1 MGGGQLGSGRGHR
14 LCGSISPLLISRCT
28 GPIDLM
34 GDRTRAGSFMSMG
47 NHGPA
52 FSKGSAGKVC
62 GGEKGKYGIKGSP
75 SSCRSYLM
83 KWTPSTHTLF
93 HHPKVS
99 SVLCNEMLLAKTL
112 FWPYFPVITFI
123 LSPRTRCR
131 RILGYSPGNLE
142 SGAQRKFG
150 AVSWKPTENVKQYSP
165 TIKRKVFSAGFYF
178 TKIFFCSTFLGLIM
192 KFTW

>member
-1 MGGGQLGSGRGHR
+1 MVLHFPKAQQAKCPGGR
-14 LCGSISPLLISRCT
+14 
-28 GPIDLM
+28 
-34 GDRTRAGSFMSMG
+34 
-47 NHGPA
+47 
-52 FSKGSAGKVC
+52 
-62 GGEKGKYGIKGSP
+62 GKYGIKGSP